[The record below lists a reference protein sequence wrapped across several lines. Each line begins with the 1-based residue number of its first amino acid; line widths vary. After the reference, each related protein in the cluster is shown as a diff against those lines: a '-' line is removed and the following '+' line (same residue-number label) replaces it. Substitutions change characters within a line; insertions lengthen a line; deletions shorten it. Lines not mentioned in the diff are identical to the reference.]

1 MIRMSVNRILPLL
14 LLLVFFTSCA
24 RKYKVEGSSSVTSLD
39 GKMLFLKTLQN
50 GQWVAVDSAEVI
62 HGLFS
67 MKGPVDS
74 VMMVTLYMDDE
85 GIMPLVL
92 EDGKIEVSISNTQL
106 AAKGTLLNDRLY
118 EFIEKRNALELQ
130 IEELDRK
137 EARMVLDGA
146 NLEDVHKELAKEG
159 ETLVEEM
166 NNYVKQFII
175 DNNENVLGPSVFMMM
190 CSTLPYPVMTPQ
202 IEDIM
207 RTAPLAFKQNQL
219 IKEFLSKAKEN
230 MQLIEEHQRV
240 RQNASTDTSAN
251 KLLRKAA
258 FYCCI
263 GFRHSCLDVLHSLSL
278 RGNRFMNRQ
287 YHAVAVYP
295 LARAGKY
302 LKRTVDGNG
311 HYRQLQFICQLEGS
325 SLEVSH
331 VTGECACSFGEYYQ

>member
-50 GQWVAVDSAEVI
+50 GQWVA
-62 HGLFS
+62 
-67 MKGPVDS
+67 VDS

-251 KLLRKAA
+251 K
-258 FYCCI
+258 
-263 GFRHSCLDVLHSLSL
+263 
-278 RGNRFMNRQ
+278 
-287 YHAVAVYP
+287 P
-295 LARAGKY
+295 
-302 LKRTVDGNG
+302 
-311 HYRQLQFICQLEGS
+311 
-325 SLEVSH
+325 
-331 VTGECACSFGEYYQ
+331 

>member
-219 IKEFLSKAKEN
+219 IKEFLSNAKEN

-251 KLLRKAA
+251 K
-258 FYCCI
+258 
-263 GFRHSCLDVLHSLSL
+263 
-278 RGNRFMNRQ
+278 
-287 YHAVAVYP
+287 P
-295 LARAGKY
+295 
-302 LKRTVDGNG
+302 
-311 HYRQLQFICQLEGS
+311 
-325 SLEVSH
+325 
-331 VTGECACSFGEYYQ
+331 

>member
-74 VMMVTLYMDDE
+74 V
-85 GIMPLVL
+85 IMPLVL

-251 KLLRKAA
+251 K
-258 FYCCI
+258 
-263 GFRHSCLDVLHSLSL
+263 
-278 RGNRFMNRQ
+278 
-287 YHAVAVYP
+287 P
-295 LARAGKY
+295 
-302 LKRTVDGNG
+302 
-311 HYRQLQFICQLEGS
+311 
-325 SLEVSH
+325 
-331 VTGECACSFGEYYQ
+331 